1 MMANI
6 LVVGLGLIGGS
17 MAKAIKTKTSH
28 HVIGMDISS
37 QVVQQALEE
46 GSIDASFSPDQAGA
60 VQVVLVSLYPKQ
72 SVDFVKEHI
81 GLFSPQTLIV
91 DLCGIKQYVCSQLD
105 PICQNHGLFYIGG
118 HPMAGREFSGYQYSL
133 ATLFEGASMI
143 LTPGSWIPEQV
154 ISQARELFLS
164 LGFGKVVQ
172 TSPKNH
178 DKMIAFT
185 SQLAHVVSNAYIKSP
200 EADQHVGYSA
210 GSYKDLTRVAKL
222 NEDMWT
228 DLFLLN
234 KGPLL
239 SEIENLIL
247 HLSQYRDALEAEDAQ
262 GLKALLRDGRLRKE
276 KIDNI

>member
-1 MMANI
+1 MENI
-6 LVVGLGLIGGS
+6 LIVGLGLIGGS
-17 MAKAIKTKTSH
+17 MAKAIKAKTSH
-28 HVIGMDISS
+28 HVIGMDISA
-37 QVVQQALEE
+37 QVVQQALED
-46 GSIDASFSPDQAGA
+46 GSIDVPFSPDHAGDIHT
-60 VQVVLVSLYPKQ
+60 VLISLYPKQ
-72 SVDFVKEHI
+72 TVDFALQYAP
-81 GLFSPQTLIV
+81 LFSPNTLV
-91 DLCGIKQYVCSQLD
+91 MDLCGIKQYVCSQLD
-105 PICQNHGLFYIGG
+105 PICQKYGLYYIGG
-118 HPMAGREFSGYQYSL
+118 HPMAGREFSGYPYSL
-133 ATLFEGASMI
+133 PTLFENASMI

-154 ISQARELFLS
+154 VAKARELFLS

-172 TSPKNH
+172 TSPENH

-234 KGPLL
+234 KAPLL
-239 SEIENLIL
+239 SEIDGLIS
-247 HLSQYRDALEAEDAQ
+247 HLTQYRDALEADDALR
-262 GLKALLRDGRLRKE
+262 LKSLLREGRLRKE

>member
-1 MMANI
+1 M
-6 LVVGLGLIGGS
+6 
-17 MAKAIKTKTSH
+17 
-28 HVIGMDISS
+28 
-37 QVVQQALEE
+37 
-46 GSIDASFSPDQAGA
+46 
-60 VQVVLVSLYPKQ
+60 
-72 SVDFVKEHI
+72 
-81 GLFSPQTLIV
+81 
-91 DLCGIKQYVCSQLD
+91 
-105 PICQNHGLFYIGG
+105 
-118 HPMAGREFSGYQYSL
+118 
-133 ATLFEGASMI
+133 
-143 LTPGSWIPEQV
+143 
-154 ISQARELFLS
+154 ISQSRELFFS

-172 TSPKNH
+172 TSPENH

-262 GLKALLRDGRLRKE
+262 GLKSLLRDGRLRKE